1 MPITIHYPL
10 RFSTTKSSYFQL
22 QNGSLLRTRTYEL
35 SSEKSCLI
43 LLASYAPIPKTHT
56 KPPSQI
62 LPLRKNCRFGPL
74 NVLRLVLIF
83 VTNTTQRINLADKSI
98 PIDPS
103 VIVELFHRLT
113 TVDTGKN
120 LVAADVSRRI
130 NPLMSLPVTME
141 LFFALQWWRYGMM
154 ALADNFT

>member
-1 MPITIHYPL
+1 
-10 RFSTTKSSYFQL
+10 
-22 QNGSLLRTRTYEL
+22 
-35 SSEKSCLI
+35 
-43 LLASYAPIPKTHT
+43 
-56 KPPSQI
+56 
-62 LPLRKNCRFGPL
+62 
-74 NVLRLVLIF
+74 
-83 VTNTTQRINLADKSI
+83 LADKSI